1 MDNPS
6 DSKLD
11 GNKNVSNNCETPV
24 SNNENDV
31 GSSKDELNAQGDF
44 EKLALN
50 DESEEANGVDKEES
64 ESGESKEPPLADDY
78 VDEEALKAEEEK
90 LTPEELSERLTKAKE
105 HKDKGNEEFKEEQ
118 YRESIMS
125 YTKGLLQCPLCEKEL
140 RSILY
145 ANRGAAKIKIGCK
158 DLAVMDCSKS
168 LEYNPDYM
176 KSLIRR
182 AKLYEELDKLDEALE
197 DYKKIVSLDPSNR
210 EALIATQRLPPI
222 INERNEKLKTEM
234 LGKSIILN

>member
-1 MDNPS
+1 MDEPA
-6 DSKLD
+6 KL
-11 GNKNVSNNCETPV
+11 NENVSSNSEIPANN
-24 SNNENDV
+24 SENDV
-31 GSSKDELNAQGDF
+31 EQSKEQLNTQDF

-50 DESEEANGVDKEES
+50 DEAREGNEQDKKEDEPS
-64 ESGESKEPPLADDY
+64 ESKEPNLADDF
-78 VDEEALKAEEEK
+78 VDEDALKVEEEK
-90 LTPEELSERLTKAKE
+90 LTPEELSDRLTKAKVL
-105 HKDKGNEEFKEEQ
+105 KDNGNEEFKEEKFK
-118 YRESIMS
+118 EAILS
-125 YTKGLLQCPLCEKEL
+125 YTKGLLQCPLCEKDL

-168 LEYNPDYM
+168 LEYNPNYM

-197 DYKKIVSLDPSNR
+197 DYKKIVSLDPANR
-210 EALIATQRLPPI
+210 EAHIATQRLPPI

-234 LGKSIILN
+234 LGRFKIGTGWH